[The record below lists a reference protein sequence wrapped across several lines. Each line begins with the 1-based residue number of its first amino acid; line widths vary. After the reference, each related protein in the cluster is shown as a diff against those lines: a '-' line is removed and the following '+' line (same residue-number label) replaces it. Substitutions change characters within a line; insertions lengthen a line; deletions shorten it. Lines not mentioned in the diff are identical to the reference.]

1 MKIGML
7 QYLEQGHKTEISPR
21 YGHLLYLNVF
31 SSYISSVVSNMMM
44 MMMIMTLCFYSIPA
58 CIPYLFGYK
67 TGVFPSLQ

>member
-21 YGHLLYLNVF
+21 YGHCILM
-31 SSYISSVVSNMMM
+31 SSAIIISSVVSNM
-44 MMMIMTLCFYSIPA
+44 MMMIMTLCFYSIPT
-58 CIPYLFGYK
+58 CKPYLFGYK